1 MDLSQSFSQDCR
13 KLQTESKGAEG
24 RRWEAFMKIGFLPD
38 MMLFSLRV
46 NAYY

>member
-1 MDLSQSFSQDCR
+1 MDFSPSFSQDCR
-13 KLQTESKGAEG
+13 KLQTVSKGAEG
-24 RRWEAFMKIGFLPD
+24 QKWEAFMKIGFLPD